1 MSDSEL
7 ASKNPLRAMRF
18 TKRFPSSSVGVL
30 QIAAASDRLPTID
43 FPCSDPQPPFEDI
56 INWIKEALCDM
67 VSPVRPPRPIYRD
80 LPRRSLRVLDFCSTS
95 AAPMCSE
102 GKRPVARG
110 SFRICELHVISPR
123 RGLRSRDMAAAS

>member
-56 INWIKEALCDM
+56 IDWITEALCDM
-67 VSPVRPPRPIYRD
+67 VNPVRPRAQFVAI
-80 LPRRSLRVLDFCSTS
+80 LPEGACESWTFVSHQPPECVRKGKTRRS
-95 AAPMCSE
+95 
-102 GKRPVARG
+102 KR
-110 SFRICELHVISPR
+110 L
-123 RGLRSRDMAAAS
+123 